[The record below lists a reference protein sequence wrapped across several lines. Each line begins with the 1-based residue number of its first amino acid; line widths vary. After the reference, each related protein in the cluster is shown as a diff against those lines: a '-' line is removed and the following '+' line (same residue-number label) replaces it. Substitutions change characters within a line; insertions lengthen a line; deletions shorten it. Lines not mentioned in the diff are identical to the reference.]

1 MRVIMWKRL
10 HRWFP
15 TFLPPPRLPDSDE
28 PVGTRGEFKRTR
40 EGLMYFAMVWVSV
53 EPNRSDPTVRI
64 EDLHQ
69 FEPWKQAAI
78 AGVRHALWVARRADV
93 AVIVHRI
100 LGTLADTTPATVAAA
115 AANSVWKSLGY
126 TPTADAAR
134 AIEAFVFGS
143 FSRGADAIPDLPHG
157 PSDGA

>member
-1 MRVIMWKRL
+1 MRERL

-15 TFLPPPRLPDSDE
+15 TFLPTPRLHDSE
-28 PVGTRGEFKRTR
+28 EGVGTRGEFKRTR
-40 EGLMYFAMVWVSV
+40 EGLTYFAVVWASV
-53 EPNRSDPTVRI
+53 EPNRSDPAVRI

-69 FEPWKQAAI
+69 FEPWKQGAI

-100 LGTLADTTPATVAAA
+100 FGTLADTTPATVAAA
-115 AANSVWKSLGY
+115 AADSVWKSLGY
-126 TPTADAAR
+126 TPTAGPAR

-143 FSRGADAIPDLPHG
+143 FSRGSDAIPDLPHG